1 MAKLKT
7 GRHTTTIKARRQSLR
22 KASHNK
28 GVRKL
33 VKNAAKDFIAAAHK
47 GEAAAADLLRKAASK
62 LDKAAKSGV
71 LHWKTAARKKS
82 RLTKRLNASTKT
94 K

>member
-7 GRHTTTIKARRQSLR
+7 GRHTTTIKASRQSLR

-33 VKNAAKDFIAAAHK
+33 VKNATKEFLGAVQKS
-47 GEAAAADLLRKAASK
+47 EATAADLFKKAASK
-62 LDKAAKSGV
+62 FDKAAKTGV
-71 LHWKTAARKKS
+71 MHWKTAARKKS
-82 RLTKRLNASTKT
+82 RLAKRLNALAKA